1 MPDSLI
7 QTAGQGG
14 IVLLTIVV
22 IAGVLAWLWVKIG
35 RPAMDALLQMSK
47 NFADASANHREA
59 AHESN
64 QAAEVNRKAAEL
76 NTVLAQQLEREID
89 RLGRLT
95 ACDKGGA

>member
-22 IAGVLAWLWVKIG
+22 IVGLVAWLWVKIG
-35 RPAMDALLQMSK
+35 KPATDTLLQISK

-59 AHESN
+59 ARESN
-64 QAAEVNRKAAEL
+64 RAAEVNRKAAEL
-76 NTVLAQQLEREID
+76 NTALATQLEREID
-89 RLGRLT
+89 RLGKMH
-95 ACDKGGA
+95 ACERSN